1 MPNEQEKQPE
11 IITDQ
16 WEEEWVS
23 KLRIAQLFGV
33 TTKRVDQLVTE
44 GIITRKSSYKNPFE
58 LTTTCRKYIRYL
70 SDKATGR
77 ARTNKEAELKESKL
91 KAEIALKESQGELHR
106 LRTEIAQGNYIS
118 VDEVKADYSRF
129 FIVLKNFMLA
139 IPGKMAGR
147 LSGFVDPVE
156 VREIENELQKETK
169 NMLSSFVLRAVT
181 EKKPPEDVTKPK
193 KRGRPPKN
201 AKK

>member
-1 MPNEQEKQPE
+1 MDEQKEQKE
-11 IITDQ
+11 MIVDR
-16 WEEEWVS
+16 WDEEWVS
-23 KLRIAQLFGV
+23 KARIAQLFGL
-33 TTKRVDQLVTE
+33 THGRIDQLVKD
-44 GIITRKSSYKNPFE
+44 GIISRRSNKKLSFE
-58 LTTTCRKYIRYL
+58 LTSTVRQYIRYL
-70 SDKATGR
+70 SEKATGR
-77 ARTNKEAELKESKL
+77 ARTNKEAELKEQKL
-91 KAEIALKESQGELHR
+91 RAEVALKESQGELHR

-129 FIVLKNFMLA
+129 FIVFKNFTMS

-156 VREIENELQKETK
+156 VREIENELQKEVK
-169 NMLSSFVLRAVT
+169 HMLDSFVLRAVT
-181 EKKPPEDVTKPK
+181 ERKPPEDVTKPK